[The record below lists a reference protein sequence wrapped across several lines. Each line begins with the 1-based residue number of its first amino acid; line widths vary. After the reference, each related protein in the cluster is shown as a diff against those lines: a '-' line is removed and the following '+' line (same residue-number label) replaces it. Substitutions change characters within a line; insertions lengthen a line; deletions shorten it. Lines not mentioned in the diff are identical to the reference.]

1 MLNIKC
7 DIAQDCK
14 HIDVFYLFLN
24 DEMLNLIVTETNN
37 QAQWYKSQ
45 WTETDGIEIKK
56 FVSIFCILV

>member
-14 HIDVFYLFLN
+14 HIDVLYLFLN